1 MAEPDA
7 SQQHCEL
14 VKNFLAR
21 QSIILFAGVI
31 FLAYTAIRVRRGLE
45 RRDLK
50 TFCADV
56 SKQAGQ
62 QGLGGVLMVLV
73 GLHLAESGFDSLAW
87 YGAQACPNSPWPP
100 PRRCLRLPTARAAL
114 LRSTRLRLSSRPS

>member
-56 SKQAGQ
+56 SKQADQ
-62 QGLGGVLMVLV
+62 QGLGGVLMVSATPNA
-73 GLHLAESGFDSLAW
+73 HPQSLA
-87 YGAQACPNSPWPP
+87 YGWRPLLESRASGCPSGGVW
-100 PRRCLRLPTARAAL
+100 RGSA
-114 LRSTRLRLSSRPS
+114 

>member
-1 MAEPDA
+1 MAEA
-7 SQQHCEL
+7 AQQTCEL

-21 QSIILFAGVI
+21 QSIILIAGII
-31 FLAYTAIRVRRGLE
+31 FLTYTAIRVRRGLE

-87 YGAQACPNSPWPP
+87 YGAQACRTLLSSLPP
-100 PRRCLRLPTARAAL
+100 VHHPPGA
-114 LRSTRLRLSSRPS
+114 LRSTHSRLSSRPS